1 MSQGARVPWTN
12 AAEIQ
17 GRNGEIGTHR
27 NSLEKIVGFD
37 EFCWE
42 NMRNKIMCFYCRG
55 FSLGFDWI

>member
-1 MSQGARVPWTN
+1 ML
-12 AAEIQ
+12 EIQ

-42 NMRNKIMCFYCRG
+42 NMRNKMMCFYCRG
-55 FSLGFDWI
+55 VSLGFDWS